1 MMKKILLLLMT
12 GFIVFSAA
20 GCAEEKNDDVVLPVI
35 TEAIE
40 KPQGEDSAETTEKPQ
55 KKDDIEKIEKPQ
67 EEEHVERKEEKGTEE
82 TASKENIFIE
92 ESQSATN
99 TETTTSDEEMI
110 ALFNERMTYYVK
122 SAYCDEMMRYW
133 EEIRGVTDV
142 SYRMVPLYE
151 TDKRYLMKEELANE
165 PSTVIHLAKNEI
177 YARHGYIF
185 NDKDLYNYFM
195 GCIWYTPTIEPE
207 DFSDKVFNEY
217 EIANLELLDELDSL

>member
-1 MMKKILLLLMT
+1 MKKILLLLMT
-12 GFIVFSAA
+12 GFVIFSA
-20 GCAEEKNDDVVLPVI
+20 GCAEEKGDDDVVLPVI

-40 KPQGEDSAETTEKPQ
+40 QPKGEDNIEATEQPQ
-55 KKDDIEKIEKPQ
+55 EEDDIEKIEQPK
-67 EEEHVERKEEKGTEE
+67 EEDHVERKEAEGTEE
-82 TASKENIFIE
+82 TASKENIYIE
-92 ESQSATN
+92 ESQSAAN
-99 TETTTSDEEMI
+99 TETTSDEEMI

-122 SAYCDEMMRYW
+122 STYCDEMMRYW
-133 EEIRGVTDV
+133 EEVRGVTDV
-142 SYRMVPLYE
+142 SYRMEPLYE
-151 TDKRYLMKEELANE
+151 TDKRYLIKEELSYE

-185 NDKDLYNYFM
+185 KDKDLYNYFM